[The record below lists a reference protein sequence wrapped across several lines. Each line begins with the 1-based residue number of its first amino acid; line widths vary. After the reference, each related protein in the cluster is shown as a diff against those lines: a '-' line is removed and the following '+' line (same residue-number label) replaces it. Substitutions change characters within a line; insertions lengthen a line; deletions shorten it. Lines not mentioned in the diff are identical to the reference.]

1 MSGKEFATELAA
13 VVAFYQS
20 HFIGREAGF
29 HEACASVGWKVSK
42 TFADR
47 FLISIFVV
55 AADPELIESSTSNI
69 DGTWGTKRTEVK
81 SAFAEAVKTAEE
93 NNSVK
98 YPLTLKLFKALFRCT
113 LK

>member
-1 MSGKEFATELAA
+1 LSGKEFATRLAA

-20 HFIGREAGF
+20 HFIGGETGF

-42 TFADR
+42 TFAER

-69 DGTWGTKRTEVK
+69 NGTWGTKRTEIK
-81 SAFAEAVKTAEE
+81 SAFEEAVKTAEE
-93 NNSVK
+93 NNSVR
-98 YPLTLKLFKALFRCT
+98 YPLTLKLFKALFPHT